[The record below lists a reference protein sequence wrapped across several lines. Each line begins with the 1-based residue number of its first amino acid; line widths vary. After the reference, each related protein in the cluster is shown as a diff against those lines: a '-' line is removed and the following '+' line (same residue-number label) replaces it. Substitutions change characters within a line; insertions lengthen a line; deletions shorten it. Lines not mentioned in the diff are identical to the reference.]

1 MGCGPSINLD
11 AFLINQPKPDAELI
25 DGLASQIAPVK
36 IKTGGGAYLVPTN
49 MVHGTPIKLLQE
61 GKLVATLEKKNTVI
75 VVKDP
80 AGKIVALFDE
90 NGAGDY
96 ENGATANSF
105 VYCSK
110 PRHEGQSSARTFE
123 GTPLFMWAGLGP
135 AVSVRDVN
143 NGVSMVLKPIRL
155 THPNGWLD
163 EQEPNDTRLRWGQFG
178 CYNVAADGVSFES
191 TPSLVLQGKDP
202 FTPVRVTSQ
211 IEMGAILDLSCSQ
224 GIGFVPVSKDSLTV
238 AAGVDPLM
246 VVLAFLA
253 CGIGNGGF
261 LDRRPAGGMNA

>member
-1 MGCGPSINLD
+1 MESLGIDRPLWLHYETCCVVLIMLLRLPRRRIGRLGIPRELWPTPLQYRSVRASDRYATVGRLVRSTSEPSSRTHC
-11 AFLINQPKPDAELI
+11 F
-25 DGLASQIAPVK
+25 
-36 IKTGGGAYLVPTN
+36 
-49 MVHGTPIKLLQE
+49 
-61 GKLVATLEKKNTVI
+61 
-75 VVKDP
+75 KDP
-80 AGKIVALFDE
+80 AGKIVALFVE
-90 NGAGDY
+90 NGAGDFD
-96 ENGATANSF
+96 TANSF

-135 AVSVRDVN
+135 AVSVGDVN

-163 EQEPNDTRLRWGQFG
+163 EQEPHDTRLRWGQFG

-261 LDRRPAGGMNA
+261 LDRRPAAGGGNA